1 MDELGGVCAQPWI
14 SEKVHRP
21 GYQLLQCCTSVPPL
35 ARGGRSYLPEQKQW
49 NLKSFRSAGA
59 NVSFSES
66 PGYCRRCRVRG
77 LGRETWDV
85 TSCAHRGSK
94 ELVGLQRV
102 GHYWATHTHTHTT
115 PHTHHLLTS
124 ACSHFEWLLKD
135 SAFSVLIK
143 CIFVDA
149 VDKIYFS

>member
-1 MDELGGVCAQPWI
+1 MSWGGACAQPWV

-21 GYQLLQCCTSVPPL
+21 GYQLLQCCPSVPPL
-35 ARGGRSYLPEQKQW
+35 ALGGRSYPPEQKQW

-59 NVSFSES
+59 NVSFSEW

-77 LGRETWDV
+77 LGGKLGTKLAVRYHRE
-85 TSCAHRGSK
+85 GK

-115 PHTHHLLTS
+115 PAPTFLPLLVLILNGSWKTLPS
-124 ACSHFEWLLKD
+124 
-135 SAFSVLIK
+135 SVLIK

-149 VDKIYFS
+149 IDKIYFS